1 MNRYTQIEVGR
12 LCPSFSIA
20 SIFSLF
26 VFTLLFAFPSFSQGN
41 LYDEQSVRAVQ
52 AQLRS
57 RGIRIEAGDNCH
69 ADVFQLSKRILEG
82 VTLDQLRLNSTERIL
97 AVDRIPDLQVIL
109 MSRDWMRESMGV
121 SIQSEILMKDI
132 PVMLSIDSDNQIEFS
147 PNKLEISKQ

>member
-1 MNRYTQIEVGR
+1 
-12 LCPSFSIA
+12 
-20 SIFSLF
+20 
-26 VFTLLFAFPSFSQGN
+26 
-41 LYDEQSVRAVQ
+41 
-52 AQLRS
+52 
-57 RGIRIEAGDNCH
+57 
-69 ADVFQLSKRILEG
+69 VFQLSKRILEG